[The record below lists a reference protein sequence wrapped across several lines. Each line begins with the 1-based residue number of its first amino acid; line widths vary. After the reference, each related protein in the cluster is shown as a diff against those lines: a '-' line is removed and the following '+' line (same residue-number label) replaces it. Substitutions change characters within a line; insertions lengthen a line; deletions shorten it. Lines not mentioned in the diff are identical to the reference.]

1 MPYVVGL
8 TGGIG
13 SGKSAVGEM
22 FARRGIVV
30 VDADAIAHEL
40 TTPGGAGM
48 PSIRDAFGPA
58 AGGVL
63 GEIGVLL
70 RGGLNFLLP
79 LGLGFLIRVDHLA
92 IGAGDDP
99 VLLVIEKL

>member
-40 TTPGGAGM
+40 TTPGGA
-48 PSIRDAFGPA
+48 A
-58 AGGVL
+58 
-63 GEIGVLL
+63 
-70 RGGLNFLLP
+70 
-79 LGLGFLIRVDHLA
+79 
-92 IGAGDDP
+92 
-99 VLLVIEKL
+99 